1 MLIDT
6 LEIKSTGHA
15 GFIVKGRDKTI
26 AFDPYKI
33 KSSDARPV
41 DIIFITHS
49 HHDHCSPAD
58 IEKLITPNTIIVVP
72 PDCIS
77 KVSNLK
83 FGKLIPVEPDQEFK
97 VDGILIETIPAY
109 NTDKNFHSRESD
121 WVGYIVSIGGKTIF
135 HAGDS
140 DATPEMLS
148 LEEIDIAFLPVGGT
162 YTMTAEEAAKAAST
176 FRPKVV
182 IPMHYGSVVGSKDD
196 AERFRKLVKESE
208 VIIFD

>member
-1 MLIDT
+1 MLIEN

-15 GFIVKGRDKTI
+15 GFIIKAGEKTI
-26 AFDPYKI
+26 AFDPYKLNFKESI
-33 KSSDARPV
+33 

-49 HHDHCSPAD
+49 HYDHCSPQD
-58 IEKLITPNTIIVVP
+58 VEKLITHNTIIIAP
-72 PDCIS
+72 PDCQS
-77 KVSNLK
+77 KISNLK
-83 FGKLIPVEPDQEFK
+83 FGKLIPVEPEQEFK
-97 VDGILIETIPAY
+97 IGGILVETIPAY
-109 NTDKNFHSRESD
+109 NLNKNFHRRESD
-121 WVGYIVSIGGKTIF
+121 WVGYIVSIAGKTIY

-148 LEEIDIAFLPVGGT
+148 LEDIDIAFLPIGGT
-162 YTMTAEEAAKAAST
+162 YTMTAEEAAKAANT

-182 IPMHYGSVVGSKDD
+182 IPMHYSSVVGSKDD